1 VVELFVYGGGF
12 GVGVDGA
19 EGEADGGLG
28 FFDGGVGSGGEERKD
43 A

>member
-1 VVELFVYGGGF
+1 VVELLVYGDCLGL
-12 GVGVDGA
+12 GVDGA